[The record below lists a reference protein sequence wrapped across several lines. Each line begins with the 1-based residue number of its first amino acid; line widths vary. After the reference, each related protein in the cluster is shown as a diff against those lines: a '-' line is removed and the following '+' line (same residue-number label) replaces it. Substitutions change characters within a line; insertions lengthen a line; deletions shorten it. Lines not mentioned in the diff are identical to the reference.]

1 MGIYGP
7 KHVKVP
13 SDAKYPGPPPYP
25 ILNTPETI
33 LDVSDLVFIDPV
45 GTDPKSGKTAISEF
59 YAMATRGGTTLEQMG
74 PTHIADKSAAF
85 AFKVHVQG
93 IKSEDKAIDVDL
105 PTGSMVIDVIDVF
118 DFNDDGKISQ
128 MRAYW
133 GPYNI
138 SQ

>member
-1 MGIYGP
+1 MTLETQMRAAVQAYFDLFNAGDGAGIAALFAD
-7 KHVKVP
+7 
-13 SDAKYPGPPPYP
+13 DAQ
-25 ILNTPETI
+25 
-33 LDVSDLVFIDPV
+33 VIDPV

-59 YAMATRGGTTLEQMG
+59 YAMATRSGSTLERTG
-74 PTHIADKSAAF
+74 PTRIADKSAAF
-85 AFKVHVQG
+85 AFKVHVKG
-93 IKSEDKAIDVDL
+93 IKPEDTAIDVDL
-105 PTGSMVIDVIDVF
+105 PTGAMVIDVIDVF

>member
-1 MGIYGP
+1 MTLETKMRDAVQAYFDLFNAGNGEGIAALFAD
-7 KHVKVP
+7 
-13 SDAKYPGPPPYP
+13 DAQ
-25 ILNTPETI
+25 
-33 LDVSDLVFIDPV
+33 VIDPV
-45 GTDPKSGKTAISEF
+45 GTDPKTGKTAISKF
-59 YAMATRGGTTLEQMG
+59 YAMATRGGTTLEQTG

-118 DFNDDGKISQ
+118 DFNDNGKISQ

-133 GPYNI
+133 GSSNI